1 MPTINIQIQKSAAD
15 IIKELLCSENT
26 TNSFWVSI
34 YLLQSQNPTGQA
46 VAHLYYTID
55 ATKSEENPDH
65 IVLESRDVYDSK
77 EYKTLVAS
85 KPELAFGKGTLLPP
99 IKLKYTRGQYRLSR
113 NHPKKLFVQSPMI
126 QLDLSDLIETFPE
139 SSKSFFPVK
148 SDYTVAFPLSNNI
161 PMCSAGTLIADEL
174 DENITIFDYV
184 KPTGHFTEE
193 FDHRIDK
200 LMRSDTS
207 TNTAL
212 AVSPSGSIYASG
224 DVRGQMMIG
233 EITPVNFSTNTFQS
247 NKHSSNDEAATNE
260 HAYTQSRQN
269 TMRLPRR
276 ILKPEHW
283 LEVTKLLFF
292 PNRVALL
299 SAGRDLQIKLWS
311 IEDGSNP
318 RTFGG
323 HTKAVK
329 DLALVLDYS
338 VDVFGKGTGRNFVS
352 AGEDST
358 VKLWETGSGKLV
370 HGFEIKDKRGY
381 ETDVQFVKVLPVS
394 FFAAQDTRNELA
406 QRELDYE
413 TKGTAVLVIHNNNS
427 GDETTEGVYFSVY
440 NLYTRRAIY
449 SNVGPLMKDKVTSM
463 CIHRGENADQTLVFL
478 GFDTGKVSCW
488 TISELDEAG
497 QGTHPI
503 NTNHYAQIT
512 TSLTSPITTLS
523 INNTDNVQGS
533 GDKMR
538 LIIGSA
544 STTLSVEIQKN
555 VKTCSNPSGDSIL
568 CNSDNSITFLA
579 GFEDISPTGSAMFD
593 DEVLVTGQE
602 GSLNIY
608 NLKDKGL
615 EW

>member
-1 MPTINIQIQKSAAD
+1 MPTINIQIQNSAAD
-15 IIKELLCSENT
+15 IIKELLCSDNT
-26 TNSFWVSI
+26 TKSFWVSI
-34 YLLQSQNPTGQA
+34 YLLQSQNTTDQA

-55 ATKSEENPDH
+55 ATKSEENPEH
-65 IVLESRDVYDSK
+65 VVLEPRDVYDSK
-77 EYKTLVAS
+77 EYKTLVAG
-85 KPELAFGKGTLLPP
+85 KPELAFGKGALLPP
-99 IKLKYTRGQYRLSR
+99 IKLKYTRGQYRLSS
-113 NHPKKLFVQSPMI
+113 NGPKKLFVQSPMI
-126 QLDLSDLIETFPE
+126 QLDLSDLIETFPI

-148 SDYTVAFPLSNNI
+148 TNYTVAFPLSINL

-174 DENITIFDYV
+174 DENVTIFDDV
-184 KPTGHFTEE
+184 KPTGHITEA
-193 FDHRIDK
+193 FDYRIDK
-200 LMRSDTS
+200 LMRSNTS

-212 AVSPSGSIYASG
+212 AVSPGGSIYASG

-247 NKHSSNDEAATNE
+247 NKQSSNDQAATNE
-260 HAYTQSRQN
+260 HAYIQSRQN

-276 ILKPEHW
+276 ILKPQHW

-292 PNRVALL
+292 PSGVALL
-299 SAGRDLQIKLWS
+299 SAGRDLQIKLWNL
-311 IEDGSNP
+311 EDGSNP

-381 ETDVQFVKVLPVS
+381 EADIQFVQVLPA
-394 FFAAQDTRNELA
+394 FFFTGQDTGNDLA
-406 QRELDYE
+406 ERELDYE

-427 GDETTEGVYFSVY
+427 GDEAIGGVYFSVY

-463 CIHRGENADQTLVFL
+463 CIRRGENADQTSVFL
-478 GFDTGKVSCW
+478 GFDTGKVSSW

-497 QGTHPI
+497 EGKASI
-503 NTNHYAQIT
+503 NTNRYAQIT

-523 INNTDNVQGS
+523 INNTGNAQGS
-533 GDKMR
+533 GDQTR
-538 LIIGSA
+538 LVIGSA
-544 STTLSVEIQKN
+544 STTLSIEIGKN
-555 VKTCSNPSGDSIL
+555 IKTGLSSGSDSIL

-593 DEVLVTGQE
+593 DEILLTGQE

-608 NLKDKGL
+608 NLKGKDL